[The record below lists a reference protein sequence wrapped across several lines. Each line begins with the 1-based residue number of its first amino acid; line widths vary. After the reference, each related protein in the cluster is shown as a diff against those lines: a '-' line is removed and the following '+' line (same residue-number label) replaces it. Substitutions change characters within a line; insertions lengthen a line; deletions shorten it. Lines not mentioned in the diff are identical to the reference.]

1 MNSILKFIFGSKNTY
16 IGLSSFKAE
25 ADRKPEIKKDINIK
39 PEKTSLTGL
48 LRKAN

>member
-16 IGLSSFKAE
+16 IGLSSFKQEAE
-25 ADRKPEIKKDINIK
+25 KKPEIKKEISIK
-39 PEKTSLTGL
+39 EDKTSLTGI